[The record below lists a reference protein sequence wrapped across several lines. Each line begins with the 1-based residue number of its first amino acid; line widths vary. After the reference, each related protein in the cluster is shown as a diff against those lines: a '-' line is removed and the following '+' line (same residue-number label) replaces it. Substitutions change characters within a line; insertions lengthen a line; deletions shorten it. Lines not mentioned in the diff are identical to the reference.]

1 MKNIYN
7 FLDGLLLSLSIVG
20 IVGVFFLV
28 NNRFIF
34 NIVDDI
40 NYEEEVYKLI
50 VDDLKKYDDTL
61 VYKLNIKD
69 IKKDLKFY
77 MNNGYEYPNL
87 TSKIE
92 TQNSNKEIEDIY
104 INRIKFLDKYNF
116 KKTKIIIYIFTLIMV
131 LITGSL
137 FFKNKFK
144 HKIDYVLLISGII
157 NIFIYGYIFLFN
169 RLDGVASIIL
179 NKSLKVFLA
188 IASLEVVASIIL
200 LNEKRIDKIFKFT
213 NKRK

>member
-77 MNNGYEYPNL
+77 MNNGYLYPNL
-87 TSKIE
+87 TSK
-92 TQNSNKEIEDIY
+92 
-104 INRIKFLDKYNF
+104 
-116 KKTKIIIYIFTLIMV
+116 
-131 LITGSL
+131 
-137 FFKNKFK
+137 
-144 HKIDYVLLISGII
+144 DYR
-157 NIFIYGYIFLFN
+157 F
-169 RLDGVASIIL
+169 R
-179 NKSLKVFLA
+179 
-188 IASLEVVASIIL
+188 EV
-200 LNEKRIDKIFKFT
+200 
-213 NKRK
+213 

>member
-1 MKNIYN
+1 MKNINN

-34 NIVDDI
+34 NIVNDI
-40 NYEEEVYKLI
+40 NYDEEVYKLI
-50 VDDLKKYDDTL
+50 VDDLKEYDDTL
-61 VYKLNIKD
+61 VYKLNMKDVKKD
-69 IKKDLKFY
+69 IKYY
-77 MNNGYEYPNL
+77 MNNGYDYPNL
-87 TSKIE
+87 TSKIKVK
-92 TQNSNKEIEDIY
+92 NNNKQIEDIY

-116 KKTKIIIYIFTLIMV
+116 KKIKNIIYIYTLIV
-131 LITGSL
+131 VIISGTI

-157 NIFIYGYIFLFN
+157 NILIYGYIFLFN
-169 RLDGVASIIL
+169 KLDGIGSIIL

-188 IASLEVVASIIL
+188 AASLEVVVSIVF
-200 LNEKRIDKIFKFT
+200 LNEKRIDKLFKFT
-213 NKRK
+213 KKKS

>member
-116 KKTKIIIYIFTLIMV
+116 KKIKIIIYIFTLIIV

>member
-50 VDDLKKYDDTL
+50 VDDLKEYDDTL

-92 TQNSNKEIEDIY
+92 AQNSNKEIENIY
-104 INRIKFLDKYNF
+104 INRIRFLDKYKFRKVKN
-116 KKTKIIIYIFTLIMV
+116 IIYIFTLIMV
-131 LITGSL
+131 IITGNI

-144 HKIDYVLLISGII
+144 HSIDYVLLISGII

-169 RLDGVASIIL
+169 KLDGITSIIL

-213 NKRK
+213 SKRK

>member
-116 KKTKIIIYIFTLIMV
+116 KKIKYIIYIFTLIVV

-144 HKIDYVLLISGII
+144 HKIDYVLFISGII

>member
-1 MKNIYN
+1 MKNINN

-50 VDDLKKYDDTL
+50 VDDLKEYDDTL

-92 TQNSNKEIEDIY
+92 VQNSNKEIEDIY
-104 INRIKFLDKYNF
+104 INRIRFLDKYKF
-116 KKTKIIIYIFTLIMV
+116 KKVKNIIYIFTLIV
-131 LITGSL
+131 VVITGNV

-144 HKIDYVLLISGII
+144 HKIDYVILISGII

-169 RLDGVASIIL
+169 KLDGIGSIIL

-188 IASLEVVASIIL
+188 IASLEVVASIAL